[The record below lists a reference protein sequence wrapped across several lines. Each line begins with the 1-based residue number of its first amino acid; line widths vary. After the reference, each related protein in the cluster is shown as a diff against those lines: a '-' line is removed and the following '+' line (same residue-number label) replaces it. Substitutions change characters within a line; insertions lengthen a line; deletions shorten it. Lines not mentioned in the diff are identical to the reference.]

1 MLKSI
6 RSDKKRVY
14 IACFILLCC
23 LPIALF
29 ISYGQI
35 ISAIF
40 LGFYALAVSVLFKK
54 RDILSLNKRQV
65 LLLVPVLSVL
75 FLICY
80 YLLGVSFGFNATAK
94 LNKQFIFTGII
105 PIIAIIIST
114 EISRKVFLATNS
126 KIVYFLM
133 LAVGVITD
141 LIIKTVFRFSS
152 FDGAM
157 YIIGIVAIPSIM
169 LNVFLNYLS
178 KRYGILPGM
187 IYRLIMTLYVYI
199 IPVVPNIQDALLS
212 FLKIIAPLIAIS
224 LINLLFD
231 NKRRFQK
238 HKKKTWVSISTAL
251 LVAVMTAV
259 VMLISCQ
266 FRFGAIV
273 IATESM
279 TGEINKGDVVIFEQ
293 YNGQQISEG
302 QVIIFNSNGGNIV
315 HRVVEIKNENG
326 IVMYFTKG
334 DANEDIDD
342 GFVTESQIVG
352 ITHFRIAYIGYPTVW
367 LRNIFG

>member
-1 MLKSI
+1 M
-6 RSDKKRVY
+6 
-14 IACFILLCC
+14 
-23 LPIALF
+23 
-29 ISYGQI
+29 
-35 ISAIF
+35 
-40 LGFYALAVSVLFKK
+40 
-54 RDILSLNKRQV
+54 
-65 LLLVPVLSVL
+65 L

-94 LNKQFIFTGII
+94 LNNRFIFTGII
-105 PIIAIIIST
+105 PIIAIIIFI
-114 EISRKVFLATNS
+114 EIIRKVFLATNS
-126 KIVYFLM
+126 KIVYIVM
-133 LAVGVITD
+133 LVVGVITD
-141 LIIKTVFRFSS
+141 LIIKTTFNFSS

-157 YIIGIVAIPSIM
+157 YIIGIVAIPSVT

-178 KRYGILPGM
+178 KRYGILPAM
-187 IYRLIMTLYVYI
+187 IYRLIMTLYTYI
-199 IPVVPNIQDALLS
+199 IPVVPNVQEALLA
-212 FLKIIAPLIAIS
+212 FLKIIAPLIAMS

-238 HKKKTWVSISTAL
+238 HKKKTWASISTAL
-251 LVAVMTAV
+251 LVVLMTAV

-293 YNGQQISEG
+293 YDGQQISEG
-302 QVIIFNSNGGNIV
+302 QVIIFNGNGGKVV

-334 DANEDIDD
+334 DANEDVDD

-352 ITHFRIAYIGYPTVW
+352 ITHFKIAYIGYPTVW